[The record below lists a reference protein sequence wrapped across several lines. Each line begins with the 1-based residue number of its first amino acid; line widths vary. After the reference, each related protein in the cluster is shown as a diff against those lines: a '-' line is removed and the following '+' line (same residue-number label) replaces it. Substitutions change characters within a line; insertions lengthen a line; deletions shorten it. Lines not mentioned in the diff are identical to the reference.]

1 MNMKKARERGIA
13 LTTLVI
19 TIIILLILAGVS
31 LNGLYGNKG
40 MIANINR
47 DKEESRIAEI
57 KTNIQIEVLET
68 QTKNES
74 GIITLAQFEIILEK
88 YGTLSGTDTSNIFN
102 LVLTVT
108 EDEDTYEI
116 PVSEIWSGLEDKVT
130 LTPVDPNDIVGPE
143 ISMVKLVPDGTKI
156 DVTVTAQDISGITKY
171 VYYIKKNTE
180 PDSSY
185 VEKANS
191 ASNTASLTD
200 LEKGVT
206 YIVKVELYDGLENK
220 SVKTKE
226 IKNLKDL
233 ANEPQMAT
241 GMTRIMF
248 TDPTESEKG
257 TTIKE
262 GESEF
267 DKNNWYSYTDKKWAN
282 AQTQDGSM
290 WVWIPRFAYK
300 VNSTDQ
306 TIDVK
311 FLIGT
316 TDNYRD
322 DNGDIKTA
330 QRQTSKDQ
338 TINTTADY
346 TVHPAFTDE
355 STIDYANGG
364 WDKEL
369 MGIWV
374 AKFEA
379 GYASG
384 NNDAEVKESLVKY
397 SQSDAWVPDVESGET
412 HDGGG
417 TSYTARNWLDGVYDY
432 TTTNIKY
439 PVFQG
444 LTYSMNYINV
454 NDAFNI
460 SKALTESG
468 NIYGLSA
475 STDSHLMKNSEW
487 GACSYLGKSQ
497 YGLGR
502 IDITVNNLN
511 LNSGNISR
519 ASDAGQTG
527 VGSVYAVTGVTS
539 NNTTDK
545 SSTPSDSINF
555 GTNIKNTTGDT
566 AVESKYWAWN
576 QVTGTNTST
585 TGTIYGVYDMSG
597 GVWERTASYVPNL
610 NENLKN
616 YGKNIAYNGDTL
628 KTESTKYTMA
638 YSDYNAD
645 TDKPGITDETGSSTN
660 IDIASTNNWLANTK
674 IYGDGVR
681 ETSTQG
687 TSNKSW
693 YSDFSCFPA
702 LRYPFFGRGGS
713 FYHGSDAGLLTFYRY
728 GGDAGY
734 DFGFRPVLVVL

>member
-1 MNMKKARERGIA
+1 
-13 LTTLVI
+13 
-19 TIIILLILAGVS
+19 
-31 LNGLYGNKG
+31 
-40 MIANINR
+40 
-47 DKEESRIAEI
+47 
-57 KTNIQIEVLET
+57 
-68 QTKNES
+68 
-74 GIITLAQFEIILEK
+74 
-88 YGTLSGTDTSNIFN
+88 
-102 LVLTVT
+102 
-108 EDEDTYEI
+108 
-116 PVSEIWSGLEDKVT
+116 
-130 LTPVDPNDIVGPE
+130 
-143 ISMVKLVPDGTKI
+143 
-156 DVTVTAQDISGITKY
+156 
-171 VYYIKKNTE
+171 
-180 PDSSY
+180 
-185 VEKANS
+185 
-191 ASNTASLTD
+191 
-200 LEKGVT
+200 
-206 YIVKVELYDGLENK
+206 
-220 SVKTKE
+220 
-226 IKNLKDL
+226 
-233 ANEPQMAT
+233 
-241 GMTRIMF
+241 
-248 TDPTESEKG
+248 
-257 TTIKE
+257 
-262 GESEF
+262 
-267 DKNNWYSYTDKKWAN
+267 
-282 AQTQDGSM
+282 
-290 WVWIPRFAYK
+290 
-300 VNSTDQ
+300 
-306 TIDVK
+306 
-311 FLIGT
+311 
-316 TDNYRD
+316 
-322 DNGDIKTA
+322 
-330 QRQTSKDQ
+330 
-338 TINTTADY
+338 
-346 TVHPAFTDE
+346 
-355 STIDYANGG
+355 
-364 WDKEL
+364 
-369 MGIWV
+369 
-374 AKFEA
+374 
-379 GYASG
+379 
-384 NNDAEVKESLVKY
+384 
-397 SQSDAWVPDVESGET
+397 
-412 HDGGG
+412 
-417 TSYTARNWLDGVYDY
+417 
-432 TTTNIKY
+432 
-439 PVFQG
+439 
-444 LTYSMNYINV
+444 
-454 NDAFNI
+454 
-460 SKALTESG
+460 
-468 NIYGLSA
+468 
-475 STDSHLMKNSEW
+475 MKNSEW

>member
-1 MNMKKARERGIA
+1 MKRAGENGIT

-19 TIIILLILAGVS
+19 TIMVLLILAGVS
-31 LNGLYGNKG
+31 IKGLYGDNG
-40 MIANINR
+40 LIANIEQNR
-47 DKEESRIAEI
+47 
-57 KTNIQIEVLET
+57 LET
-68 QTKNES
+68 KKIEAKSKIQEEILEVQTKSES
-74 GIITLAQFEIILEK
+74 GIITQTQFKEILEK
-88 YGTLSGTDTSNIFN
+88 YGTLSGTDSDDIFSRVLNIKDE
-102 LVLTVT
+102 
-108 EDEDTYEI
+108 EDIYEL
-116 PVSEIWSGLEDKVT
+116 PVNDIWTGLEGKVN
-130 LTPVDPNDIVGPE
+130 LTPVDPNDIAGPE
-143 ISMVKLVPDGTKI
+143 ISMVKLIPDGTKI
-156 DVTVTAQDISGITKY
+156 DVTVTASDISGITKY
-171 VYYIKKNTE
+171 VYYIKKRTE

-191 ASNTASLTD
+191 TSNTATLSD

-206 YIVKVELYDGLENK
+206 YIVKVELYDGLNNK
-220 SVKTKE
+220 STKTKE

-248 TDPTESEKG
+248 TDPTESTKG

-262 GESEF
+262 GETGF

-306 TIDVK
+306 TIHVK

-355 STIDYANGG
+355 SGIDYANGG

-384 NNDAEVKESLVKY
+384 NNDAEVKASSVKY
-397 SQSDAWVPDVESGET
+397 TQENVWAENIET
-412 HDGGG
+412 GTNNPDGGEVCK
-417 TSYTARNWLDGVYDY
+417 ARNWLDGIYGS
-432 TTTNIKY
+432 TETNIKY

-444 LTYSMNYINV
+444 LTYSINYVNA

-460 SKALTESG
+460 SRVLTESG
-468 NIYGLSA
+468 NIYGLSS

-497 YGLGR
+497 YGLGST
-502 IDITVNNLN
+502 DVTVNNID
-511 LNSGNISR
+511 LNSGSAAR
-519 ASDAGQTG
+519 TSDAGKTG
-527 VGSVYAVTGVTS
+527 VESVYAVTGVTTNSIS
-539 NNTTDK
+539 NGSHK
-545 SSTPSDSINF
+545 ISQEASTAYGENM
-555 GTNIKNTTGDT
+555 KNATGNT
-566 AVESKYWAWN
+566 AVSSSWAWN
-576 QVTGTNTST
+576 QLTGTTAST

-597 GVWERTASYVPNL
+597 GTWERTSAYIANGNINL
-610 NENLKN
+610 AIE
-616 YGKNIAYNGDTL
+616 GKSVAYEGDTL
-628 KTESTKYTMA
+628 KTESTKYTMV
-638 YSDYNAD
+638 YPYGTED
-645 TDKPGITDETGSSTN
+645 SSS
-660 IDIASTNNWLANTK
+660 IDNSSLANWSASTK

-687 TSNKSW
+687 TGANSW
-693 YSDFSCFPA
+693 YSDTSSFPA
-702 LRYPFFGRGGS
+702 LSNPLFLRGEYWDNGYYVGLFAFLRSNGS
-713 FYHGSDAGLLTFYRY
+713 STYRARLSHGIGCSLAL
-728 GGDAGY
+728 
-734 DFGFRPVLVVL
+734 